1 MKRLDRGLG
10 VLLLSAAVGACGG
23 SASAL
28 LETLDERAGMMIVRS
43 REPLVFA
50 RTEPR
55 YSRSARDYLY
65 LGPLATNRQGVREH
79 YLWVG
84 VATTLDRGFIA
95 PAADAPQTLYVTVGG
110 EPMELPLLPTGEV
123 VRSTSDE
130 PLYSTAVP
138 LRAELVARVTL
149 QQLALIDA
157 ERPASVAVHMDG
169 ERAPRAYARWD
180 DDADFAAFLASQT
193 P

>member
-1 MKRLDRGLG
+1 MSGFNRH
-10 VLLLSAAVGACGG
+10 VGAWLLAACVAACADG
-23 SASAL
+23 SAL

-55 YSRSARDYLY
+55 YSRSARDYVY
-65 LGPLATNRQGVREH
+65 LGPLATNRQGVHEH

-84 VATTLDRGFIA
+84 IATTLDRGFIA
-95 PAADAPQTLYVTVGG
+95 PAAEPPRTLYVTVNG
-110 EPMELPLLPTGEV
+110 EPMELPLRPLGEL
-123 VRSTSDE
+123 VRSTLNE
-130 PLYSTAVP
+130 PFYSTPVP
-138 LRAELVARVTL
+138 VRVELAARVTL

-157 ERPASVAVHMDG
+157 ARPTSIAVGG
-169 ERAPRAYARWD
+169 EGEGAPRTYARWGG
-180 DDADFAAFLASQT
+180 DADFSAFLASEA

>member
-1 MKRLDRGLG
+1 MSSFNRH
-10 VLLLSAAVGACGG
+10 VAAWLLAACAAACAGRSAVV
-23 SASAL
+23 
-28 LETLDERAGMMIVRS
+28 ETLDERAGMTIVRS

-55 YSRSARDYLY
+55 YSRSARDYVY

-84 VATTLDRGFIA
+84 IATTIDRGFIA
-95 PAADAPQTLYVTVGG
+95 PAAEPPRTLYVTVNGD
-110 EPMELPLLPTGEV
+110 PMELPLRPLGELI
-123 VRSTSDE
+123 RSTGKE
-130 PLYSTAVP
+130 RFYSTPVP
-138 LRAELVARVTL
+138 VRVELAARVTL

-157 ERPASVAVHMDG
+157 ARPASIAVGIEG
-169 ERAPRAYARWD
+169 ESAPRTYARWD
-180 DDADFAAFLASQT
+180 EAADFGAFLASEA